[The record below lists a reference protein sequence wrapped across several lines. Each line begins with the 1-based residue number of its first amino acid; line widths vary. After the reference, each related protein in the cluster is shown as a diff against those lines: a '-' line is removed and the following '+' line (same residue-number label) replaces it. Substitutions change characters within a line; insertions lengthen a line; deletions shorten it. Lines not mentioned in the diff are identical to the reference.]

1 MWADPRERHTIL
13 GNFRASSRQTFLF
26 FLIVIIIFLVCQL
39 VIRGAVTG
47 ARSVQS
53 NGFGANRAHALSP
66 TTKEI
71 TLMKSFCRD
80 FRDVSKGNGKNGG
93 GGGEGG
99 GREEE
104 GGGRGAERQQS
115 TRCSLN
121 SVTRAL

>member
-13 GNFRASSRQTFLF
+13 GKFRASSRQTFLF

-93 GGGEGG
+93 VRGERGG
-99 GREEE
+99 GR
-104 GGGRGAERQQS
+104 RDNNLLAAR
-115 TRCSLN
+115 
-121 SVTRAL
+121 